1 MVADVQAT
9 DLRAGCLRAATRLLR
24 QGELHD
30 ACESIRC
37 GVGGMPTPRLSGE
50 FLATENFFY
59 TAEFFGLGSRPSL
72 EEVAHAG
79 EKYCA
84 MQWND
89 VMHLH
94 GPESAPGGEVTAS
107 SGRSEPEL
115 LKYCFSA
122 AYIVAFLANGWGVDK
137 NEKKVHFSNS
147 VGGVSVDWAVGALLL
162 EVCAALS
169 QRCVPSR
176 TSLSIRRRSTMANE
190 HSGRRAGGTVLK
202 HVSCGG

>member
-1 MVADVQAT
+1 MVADMQAT
-9 DLRAGCLRAATRLLR
+9 DLRAAGCLRAATRLLR

-72 EEVAHAG
+72 QEVANAG
-79 EKYCA
+79 DKYCA
-84 MQWND
+84 MQWDD

-122 AYIVAFLANGWGVDK
+122 AYIVAFLANGWGVDQT
-137 NEKKVHFSNS
+137 EKRVHFSNS

-162 EVCAALS
+162 EVCAVIVKS
-169 QRCVPSR
+169 S
-176 TSLSIRRRSTMANE
+176 SMRRRVDAP
-190 HSGRRAGGTVLK
+190 
-202 HVSCGG
+202 